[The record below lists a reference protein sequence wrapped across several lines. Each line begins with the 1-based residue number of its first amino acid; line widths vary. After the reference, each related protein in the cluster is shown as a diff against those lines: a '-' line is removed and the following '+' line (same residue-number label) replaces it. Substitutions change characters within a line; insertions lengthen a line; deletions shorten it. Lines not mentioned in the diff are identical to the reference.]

1 MMKRQILNKTD
12 VVTVDL
18 KGDLA
23 GGWGLLAQI
32 ILPFLLMMR
41 RKYSF
46 AQFGS
51 GECDV
56 LRSCTWVRATP
67 WT

>member
-23 GGWGLLAQI
+23 GGWGR
-32 ILPFLLMMR
+32 F
-41 RKYSF
+41 SSNHF
-46 AQFGS
+46 AVFAYD
-51 GECDV
+51 EEEV
-56 LRSCTWVRATP
+56 FFCTV
-67 WT
+67 